1 MHKTCYHEIHK
12 RSASFQQT
20 SLKNHEL
27 AGGWNA

>member
-1 MHKTCYHEIHK
+1 MHKTCYHEIYK

-27 AGGWNA
+27 VGG